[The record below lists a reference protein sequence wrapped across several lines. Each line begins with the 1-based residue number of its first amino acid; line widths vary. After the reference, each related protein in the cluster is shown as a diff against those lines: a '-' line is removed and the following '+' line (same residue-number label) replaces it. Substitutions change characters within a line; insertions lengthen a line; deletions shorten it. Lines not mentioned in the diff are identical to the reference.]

1 MLQAY
6 HSVVY
11 SLACYTQVDSVPVTC
26 LRLCAALP
34 VSAKLIDCERC
45 APGLTAHRD
54 DNEME
59 CRRPPGLRRSQRS
72 SPPGSS
78 GGVGSPASGGS
89 GQLRPS
95 GRQVH
100 VTGGAPRGAG
110 KAWGHGRTREAG
122 VASRNPPEI
131 AVSRAKFPENS
142 EIFENRKIRKIEIL
156 KNFRRKIFAKIFLDF
171 FRKNVQ
177 KLFFGFL
184 DFWKIFSKK
193 I

>member
-34 VSAKLIDCERC
+34 VSANLIDCERC

-95 GRQVH
+95 GGRSTSQAARLAVQPRR
-100 VTGGAPRGAG
+100 GGMGGLA
-110 KAWGHGRTREAG
+110 KLVWH
-122 VASRNPPEI
+122 PEI
-131 AVSRAKFPENS
+131 HPKSRSRGRNFP
-142 EIFENRKIRKIEIL
+142 KIQKLLKIE
-156 KNFRRKIFAKIFLDF
+156 KFEKSRF
-171 FRKNVQ
+171 
-177 KLFFGFL
+177 
-184 DFWKIFSKK
+184 
-193 I
+193 